1 MPARFPGLA
10 SESGQWAKDVSCSSD
25 CIPDPALC
33 LIFIGMPGSGKSTLA
48 SALARSLGWACLDT
62 DHLMEA
68 WYGLPLED
76 LRQTLGREQFLLAEE
91 KTLLSIDVKRCIIA
105 TGGSAVYSSKAMQAL
120 KGSGLIIYLQAD
132 YPTIRQRIH
141 QHPDRGLVMQPGQSL
156 HDIYEER
163 LTLYERYADL
173 TLSTASASVQSC
185 IQTLEKSLYDLWS
198 KEKQTS

>member
-1 MPARFPGLA
+1 MPTHFPGLA
-10 SESGQWAKDVSCSSD
+10 SETSQWGRDVSSSG

-48 SALARSLGWACLDT
+48 QALARRLDWACLDT

-76 LRQTLGREQFLLAEE
+76 LRQALGREQFLLAEE
-91 KTLLSIDVKRCIIA
+91 KTLVSMDVMRCIIA

-120 KGSGLIIYLQAD
+120 KSSGLTIYLQAD
-132 YPTIRQRIH
+132 YPTIRQRIR

-156 HDIYEER
+156 YDIYKER
-163 LTLYERYADL
+163 LTLYERYADV

-198 KEKQTS
+198 KEKQTR